1 MWLNNQKIGKIWNSE
16 GSWALV
22 AFKIQN
28 KWKLQQRIWV
38 LRKTKI
44 YFTNANSLRYI
55 ARRQIIYWE
64 NGIVNI

>member
-28 KWKLQQRIWV
+28 KWKL
-38 LRKTKI
+38 
-44 YFTNANSLRYI
+44 
-55 ARRQIIYWE
+55 
-64 NGIVNI
+64 